1 MPREPK
7 PTGHPIA
14 RPKAGVDVSIVGDAA
29 LVSVAGLVDEHFAG
43 FGSLGEAVK
52 TVVIN
57 VSGMTRMTSFGVR
70 QWLKGMDAL
79 PKTIQDLYLLGCP
92 TFFVDQLNMV
102 LNFGGAAQI
111 LTVVAPYTCP
121 SCGVE
126 SGETIDV
133 LAERAAL
140 ARGGVSEKE
149 CARCGGKLEFDETP
163 ESYFSFVS
171 KYAASSIQPQV
182 AQLLASQGLYTAI
195 ESVGEKPPR
204 IIKLVH
210 GSVTYFRII
219 GTIGAMFRA
228 RPFLVGAEGEVV
240 IDLAEVERF
249 DPLGQREWR
258 RLLKTLSAQV
268 PAVTLVDVNDSF
280 LAMAADSFGLA
291 RNISVSSALVPYR
304 CTECGRASALSHLLE
319 GKWPP
324 QLGDQVCPT
333 CGGSAHPEVAAGM
346 LAPLQRANTMP
357 PPASVK
363 LIAQRTEVLS
373 RALADANAAQAGE
386 GAVATLTPDDTILG
400 KYKIVRRL
408 SAGGMAEVFL
418 ATQVGIGGFEKPVAL
433 KRIQRA
439 LLETRHLAIDMF
451 LNEAKI
457 AGRLTHPNIV
467 QVLDVGEVGGALYLA
482 MEYVRGRD
490 LRDVIKKLRASRMMM
505 PLGDACYV
513 VREVAQALHHA
524 YWSTDMA
531 GKRLSVVHRDVS
543 PHNIILSYDGAV
555 KLLDFGVAM
564 SAVTEPTE
572 TMIVGKWLYM
582 SPEHTKNQQ
591 IDHRSDLFSLGVILY
606 LLCTGKMPFGGTTP
620 KDIVRKIRAG
630 QYKPLHELAPNIPK
644 ELSALVARL
653 LSPDPEARPQ
663 TGREVVTALSEITRA
678 YGIDGSPGNIS
689 AFVSGL
695 FPNERSETSGIME
708 IVRTGGPHEESESFA
723 ALESAATKV
732 GIGSGPKQVPAVLDD
747 SKSPGSLSPS
757 SLSPS
762 PMSLPGS
769 APHML
774 TPSSG
779 FNTTD
784 LSTSFPRSKSRDF
797 PRQDLSGPTPRL
809 AGAGWNIR
817 RVLIVVII
825 VLLAIAAYLL
835 IHPT

>member
-1 MPREPK
+1 MPRDPK
-7 PTGHPIA
+7 PTGNPIT
-14 RPKAGVDVSIVGDAA
+14 RPKATVEVITVGDAA
-29 LVSVAGLVDEHFAG
+29 LVSVAGLVDEHFGG
-43 FGSLGEAVK
+43 FGNLGDAVK
-52 TVVIN
+52 TAVIN

-79 PKTIQDLYLLGCP
+79 PKSISDLYLLGCP

-140 ARGGVSEKE
+140 VRGGVSEKE

-171 KYAASSIQPQV
+171 KYAASSIHPAV
-182 AQLLASQGLYTAI
+182 AQLLASQGLYTAVD
-195 ESVGEKPPR
+195 SVGEKPPR

-219 GTIGAMFRA
+219 GTIGSMFRA

-240 IDLAEVERF
+240 IDLAEVDRF
-249 DPLGQREWR
+249 DSLGQREWR
-258 RLLKTLSAQV
+258 RLLKTLPAQV
-268 PAVTLVDVNDSF
+268 PAVTLVDVNESF
-280 LAMAADSFGLA
+280 LTMAADSFGLA
-291 RNISVSSALVPYR
+291 RNISVWSVLVPYH
-304 CTECGRASALSHLLE
+304 CVDCGRTSPQSQPLD
-319 GKWPP
+319 GKWP
-324 QLGDQVCPT
+324 LKLAEHVCPT
-333 CGGSAHPEVAAGM
+333 CGGTTRGELGASV
-346 LAPLQRANTMP
+346 LAPLQKANTVT
-357 PPASVK
+357 PPASAK

-386 GAVATLTPDDTILG
+386 GAAASLTSDDTILG

-418 ATQVGIGGFEKPVAL
+418 ANQVGIGGFEKPVAL
-433 KRIQRA
+433 KRIQRQ

-457 AGRLTHPNIV
+457 ASRLTHPNIV

-482 MEYVRGRD
+482 MEYVWGRD
-490 LRDVIKKLRASRMMM
+490 LRDVIKKLRATRTRM
-505 PLGDACYV
+505 PLGNACHV

-524 YWSTDMA
+524 NWSTDMT
-531 GKRLSVVHRDVS
+531 GKRLAVVHRDVS

-564 SAVTEPTE
+564 SAVTESTD

-582 SPEHTKNQQ
+582 SPEHTRNQQ

-606 LLCTGKMPFGGTTP
+606 LLCSGVMPFGGTTP

-630 QYKPLHELAPNIPK
+630 QYKPLHECAPDIPR

-653 LSPDPEARPQ
+653 LSPDPEHRPQ
-663 TGREVVTALSEITRA
+663 TGREVVTALTEITRN
-678 YGIDGSPGNIS
+678 YGIDSS
-689 AFVSGL
+689 AAGIAGFLSGL
-695 FPNERSETSGIME
+695 FPNERSESAGIIE
-708 IVRTGGPHEESESFA
+708 LVRVGGPGEEA
-723 ALESAATKV
+723 SAMDAPTKV
-732 GIGSGPKQVPAVLDD
+732 GIGSAPKQPGSVTYDD
-747 SKSPGSLSPS
+747 SRSSSLAPS
-757 SLSPS
+757 SL
-762 PMSLPGS
+762 LPGS
-769 APHML
+769 EISTSSTRSR
-774 TPSSG
+774 TPSFG
-779 FNTTD
+779 RPE
-784 LSTSFPRSKSRDF
+784 LSSPGQKIRPGWDF
-797 PRQDLSGPTPRL
+797 
-809 AGAGWNIR
+809 R
-817 RVLIVVII
+817 RMLIVLTI
-825 VLLAIAAYLL
+825 VLLAIAVYVLVR
-835 IHPT
+835 PM